1 MDVIAS
7 DGHSTEF
14 QCDYE
19 PVHSSVLYV
28 FVVRAHYPTRYK
40 CRTTTC
46 VQNFYSSIYYKL
58 QTLTTVSL
66 TSDSNITIPMNFCSI
81 DEISDGHSNQS
92 KKTTFTT
99 TSASTTTL
107 QDTTSTTNVSS
118 TETSSPIIEL
128 SSIETEENTT
138 GTTITQVTASSE
150 TISTLP
156 VNSES
161 SSTAT
166 TEISTVQ
173 MDETTISATVTQISA
188 SSETISTLPVNTE
201 SSTTTLTS
209 PTDRMD
215 EIDTS
220 TAATQVTTLSE
231 TTPTISTSTVA
242 PSTTTTTPTTTTTST
257 TPTTTT
263 TTTPTTPTTTSTTPT
278 TTTSTTTTSTTP
290 TTTTTTTTTTPTT
303 RTTTSTTTTKTT
315 TSTTTTM
322 TTTTTSISKPRYLY
336 VLPSTIQ
343 GIWNAVA
350 GGNSSFA
357 TALAL
362 GAGTYP
368 SDRSPDQLF
377 DDLNNTCYAS
387 RGNSIIGSNSI
398 AGLNTGFYVSM
409 AACSPVLD
417 GFIIQTCNE
426 DSSRDPIKITIEG
439 SNKNSSLNLGSS
451 WTLIYNGSTGLDTN
465 PGRQTNGLYQTIS
478 NTNSYKNYRLLVT
491 SKRGSQSDFVSYSAV
506 KFYGHYIQLSI
517 SRSSMFR
524 FTFIKLSQNTNIS
537 HLDSSSLLNVIAS
550 SAQAIWN
557 TIAGRNSSTAIS
569 GSSGSGTYLSG
580 SSPSNLFDNSTSTL
594 YVSRGNLT
602 SGTGANAGI
611 NTGFYVTVADCQA
624 VLTGFSFSA
633 DVSRSNRD
641 PTSVTIEGSNSDELT
656 KGTSWQLLYSGP
668 TGLRTTNRANEG
680 DRQIV
685 NNSIS
690 YLSYRFLITSRRST
704 TSDYVSYSEVKLYGY
719 HA

>member
-128 SSIETEENTT
+128 SSIETEENAT

-242 PSTTTTTPTTTTTST
+242 PSTTTTTPTTTRTSA
-257 TPTTTT
+257 TPTM
-263 TTTPTTPTTTSTTPT
+263 
-278 TTTSTTTTSTTP
+278 
-290 TTTTTTTTTTPTT
+290 TTTTTPTT

-357 TALAL
+357 TALAF
-362 GAGTYP
+362 GTGTYP

>member
-40 CRTTTC
+40 CRTTAC

-128 SSIETEENTT
+128 SSIETEENAT

-242 PSTTTTTPTTTTTST
+242 PSTTTTTPTTTRTSA
-257 TPTTTT
+257 TPTM
-263 TTTPTTPTTTSTTPT
+263 
-278 TTTSTTTTSTTP
+278 
-290 TTTTTTTTTTPTT
+290 TTTTTPTT

>member
-1 MDVIAS
+1 
-7 DGHSTEF
+7 
-14 QCDYE
+14 
-19 PVHSSVLYV
+19 
-28 FVVRAHYPTRYK
+28 
-40 CRTTTC
+40 
-46 VQNFYSSIYYKL
+46 
-58 QTLTTVSL
+58 
-66 TSDSNITIPMNFCSI
+66 
-81 DEISDGHSNQS
+81 
-92 KKTTFTT
+92 
-99 TSASTTTL
+99 
-107 QDTTSTTNVSS
+107 
-118 TETSSPIIEL
+118 
-128 SSIETEENTT
+128 
-138 GTTITQVTASSE
+138 
-150 TISTLP
+150 
-156 VNSES
+156 
-161 SSTAT
+161 
-166 TEISTVQ
+166 
-173 MDETTISATVTQISA
+173 
-188 SSETISTLPVNTE
+188 
-201 SSTTTLTS
+201 
-209 PTDRMD
+209 
-215 EIDTS
+215 
-220 TAATQVTTLSE
+220 
-231 TTPTISTSTVA
+231 
-242 PSTTTTTPTTTTTST
+242 
-257 TPTTTT
+257 
-263 TTTPTTPTTTSTTPT
+263 
-278 TTTSTTTTSTTP
+278 
-290 TTTTTTTTTTPTT
+290 
-303 RTTTSTTTTKTT
+303 
-315 TSTTTTM
+315 M

-357 TALAL
+357 TALAF
-362 GAGTYP
+362 GTGTYP